1 MIRNILYN
9 SLKANKK
16 PIIRFYIFDAKNK
29 LSFCQDIQRN
39 VVSPLDCDKWSSA
52 ARAISKESPK
62 DPEGYSPVDA
72 KVEDT
77 AAVHNEV
84 VGLVVGE
91 GHGGG
96 VVDTDND
103 VLHPESSLVSNT
115 ALGHLKFM
123 HMVSF
128 RYVLAVRF
136 R

>member
-1 MIRNILYN
+1 M
-9 SLKANKK
+9 
-16 PIIRFYIFDAKNK
+16 
-29 LSFCQDIQRN
+29 SFCQDIQRN

-52 ARAISKESPK
+52 TWSFSKESPK

-103 VLHPESSLVSNT
+103 VLHPESSLVSNA

-123 HMVSF
+123 HMVRF
-128 RYVLAVRF
+128 RYVLAIRF